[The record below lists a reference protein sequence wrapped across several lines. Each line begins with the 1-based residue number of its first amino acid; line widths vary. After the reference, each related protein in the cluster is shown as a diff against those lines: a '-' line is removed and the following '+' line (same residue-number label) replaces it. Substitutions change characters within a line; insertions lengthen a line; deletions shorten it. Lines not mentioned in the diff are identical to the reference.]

1 MCIKVVQ
8 LKRLRLRRFTLVVA
22 VCSAIIVILMIATAN
37 TGIRVRYAD
46 LNPSELTNAD
56 GRIVLHVSVPIKRVT
71 PEQVSLTPAVS
82 VSVTTSGNTIVI
94 TPNERLRYQTDY
106 HVRIHNV
113 ASQYGRQRSDI
124 EYHFS
129 TPAAKLYYL
138 HRQYSGGDESKAND
152 QIIAATM
159 QSEKTEVLFAAPRI
173 LEFVA
178 VRDELV
184 VNTYRDSVSQLQ
196 RVSLSNKRTQAMPVA
211 KPQLAAKLQS
221 LGDGR
226 RVGYITGEHS
236 DTKGG
241 QLQLLDVTNGSSR
254 VVKNVGAVTDWRA
267 SPDGRVIAVVTVK
280 GDLLLIDTAGKK
292 QPRPLGSASE
302 LGDFSSDGR
311 MLSFLGS
318 AGGFVTYDLERNER
332 RAIFSDSSQTNSY
345 VVRLKL
351 LGKSTRLMQS
361 MFIADRKPGSEVTY
375 NDGRSAARL
384 YRPDSAHDITG
395 LSASLNGQYIAV
407 ETAPQQNS
415 SFDNYPV
422 NGRNV
427 STRTVL
433 IDQNGTVMRTIDGC
447 DVVWK

>member
-1 MCIKVVQ
+1 MCIKVQ
-8 LKRLRLRRFTLVVA
+8 LKRLCLRRFTLVAA
-22 VCSAIIVILMIATAN
+22 VCSAIIVILTIATAN
-37 TGIRVRYAD
+37 AGVRVRYAD
-46 LNPSELTNAD
+46 LNPSELTNAN

-71 PEQVSLTPAVS
+71 PEQVSLAPAVS
-82 VSVTTSGNTIVI
+82 VLVTTSGNTIVI
-94 TPNERLRYQTDY
+94 TPNERLRYQTEY
-106 HVRIHNV
+106 HVRVRDI
-113 ASQYGRQRSDI
+113 AGQYGRHHSNI

-129 TPAAKLYYL
+129 TPPAKLYYL
-138 HRQYSGGDESKAND
+138 QRQYSGGESKAND
-152 QIIAATM
+152 QIIATTM
-159 QSEKTEVLFAAPRI
+159 QSNKTEVLFAAPRI

-184 VNTYRDSVSQLQ
+184 VNTYHDGVSQLQ
-196 RVSLSNKRTQAMPVA
+196 RVSLSNKRTQAVPIA

-241 QLQLLDVTNGSSR
+241 QLQLLDVANGSLR
-254 VVKNVGAVTDWRA
+254 VIEGVGAVTDWRA
-267 SPDGRVIAVVTVK
+267 SPDGRLAAVITAK
-280 GDLLLIDTAGKK
+280 SDLLLIDTVGKK

-318 AGGFVTYDLERNER
+318 AGGFVAYNLERNER
-332 RAIFSDSSQTNSY
+332 RAIFSDSTQANSY
-345 VVRLKL
+345 IVRLKL
-351 LGKSTRLMQS
+351 LGKNVRLMQS
-361 MFIADRKPGSEVTY
+361 MSIADRKLGSEVTY
-375 NDGRSAARL
+375 NDGRSITRL
-384 YRPDSAHDITG
+384 YRPDGAHDITG
-395 LSASLNGQYIAV
+395 LSASPNSQYTAV

-415 SFDNYPV
+415 SSDNYPV
-422 NGRNV
+422 NGRNM
-427 STRTVL
+427 STRTIL

>member
-1 MCIKVVQ
+1 MCIKVQ
-8 LKRLRLRRFTLVVA
+8 LNRLRLRRFTLVAA
-22 VCSAIIVILMIATAN
+22 VCSAIIVILTIATAN
-37 TGIRVRYAD
+37 TGVRVRYAD
-46 LNPSELTNAD
+46 LNPSELTNAN

-94 TPNERLRYQTDY
+94 TPNERLRYQTEY
-106 HVRIHNV
+106 YVRVRDI
-113 ASQYGRQRSDI
+113 AGQYGWQHSNI

-129 TPAAKLYYL
+129 TPPAKLYYL
-138 HRQYSGGDESKAND
+138 QRQYSGGDESKADD
-152 QIIAATM
+152 QIIATTM
-159 QSEKTEVLFAAPRI
+159 QSNKTEVLFAAPRI

-184 VNTYRDSVSQLQ
+184 INTYRDGVSQLQ
-196 RVSLSNKRTQAMPVA
+196 RVSLSNKRTQAVPVA

-254 VVKNVGAVTDWRA
+254 VIENVGAVTDWRA
-267 SPDGRVIAVVTVK
+267 SPDGRVIAAVTVK
-280 GDLLLIDTAGKK
+280 GVLLLIDTAGKK

-311 MLSFLGS
+311 KLSFLGS
-318 AGGFVTYDLERNER
+318 AGGFMIYDLEKNER
-332 RAIFSDSSQTNSY
+332 RAVFSDSVHANSY
-345 VVRLKL
+345 IVRLKL
-351 LGKSTRLMQS
+351 LGKNTRLMQS

-375 NDGRSAARL
+375 NDGRSVARL
-384 YRPDSAHDITG
+384 YRPDGAHDITG
-395 LSASLNGQYIAV
+395 LSASPNSQYTAV
-407 ETAPQQNS
+407 EIASQQNS
-415 SFDNYPV
+415 SFDSYPV
-422 NGRNV
+422 NGRNM
-427 STRTVL
+427 STRTAL
-433 IDQNGTVMRTIDGC
+433 IDQNGTIVRTIDGC
-447 DVVWK
+447 DIVWK

>member
-1 MCIKVVQ
+1 MCIKVQ
-8 LKRLRLRRFTLVVA
+8 LNRLCLRRFTLVAA
-22 VCSAIIVILMIATAN
+22 VCSAIIVILTIATAN
-37 TGIRVRYAD
+37 AGVRVRYAD

-56 GRIVLHVSVPIKRVT
+56 GQIVLHMSVPIKRVT

-94 TPNERLRYQTDY
+94 TPNERLRYQTEY
-106 HVRIHNV
+106 HVRVRDI
-113 ASQYGRQRSDI
+113 AGQYGRQSSNI

-129 TPAAKLYYL
+129 TPPAKLYYL
-138 HRQYSGGDESKAND
+138 QRQYSGGDESKADD
-152 QIIAATM
+152 QIIATTM
-159 QSEKTEVLFAAPRI
+159 QSNKTEVLFAAPRI

-184 VNTYRDSVSQLQ
+184 INTYRDGVSQLQ
-196 RVSLSNKRTQAMPVA
+196 RVSLSNKRTQAVPVA

-254 VVKNVGAVTDWRA
+254 VIESVGAVTDWRA
-267 SPDGRVIAVVTVK
+267 SPDGRLAVVITVK

-311 MLSFLGS
+311 ILSFLGS
-318 AGGFVTYDLERNER
+318 AGGFIAYDLERNER
-332 RAIFSDSSQTNSY
+332 RAIFSDSTQANSY
-345 VVRLKL
+345 IVRLKL
-351 LGKSTRLMQS
+351 LGKNARLMQS

-375 NDGRSAARL
+375 NDGRSVARL
-384 YRPDSAHDITG
+384 YRPDGAHDITG
-395 LSASLNGQYIAV
+395 LSASPNSQYTAV

-422 NGRNV
+422 NGRNM
-427 STRTVL
+427 STRTIL
-433 IDQNGTVMRTIDGC
+433 IDQSGIVMRTIDGC
-447 DVVWK
+447 NVVWK

>member
-1 MCIKVVQ
+1 MCIKVQ
-8 LKRLRLRRFTLVVA
+8 LKRLCLRRFTLVAA
-22 VCSAIIVILMIATAN
+22 VCSAIIIILTIATAN
-37 TGIRVRYAD
+37 GGVRVRYAD
-46 LNPSELTNAD
+46 LNPSELTNAN

-82 VSVTTSGNTIVI
+82 VSVTTSGNTIVV

-106 HVRIHNV
+106 RVRIHDV

-124 EYHFS
+124 EYRFS

-138 HRQYSGGDESKAND
+138 HRQYSGGDENKAND

-184 VNTYRDSVSQLQ
+184 VNTYRDGVSQLQ
-196 RVSLSNKRTQAMPVA
+196 RVSLSDKRTQAVPIA

-241 QLQLLDVTNGSSR
+241 QLRLLDVASGSSR
-254 VVKNVGAVTDWRA
+254 VIENVGAVTDWRA
-267 SPDGRVIAVVTVK
+267 SPDGRVIAAVTVK
-280 GDLLLIDTAGKK
+280 GVLLLIDAAGKK
-292 QPRPLGSASE
+292 QPRPLGGASE

-318 AGGFVTYDLERNER
+318 AGGFMIYDLEKNER
-332 RAIFSDSSQTNSY
+332 RAVFSDSTQANSY
-345 VVRLKL
+345 IVRLKL
-351 LGKSTRLMQS
+351 LGKSVRLMQS
-361 MFIADRKPGSEVTY
+361 MSIAGRKPGSEVTY
-375 NDGRSAARL
+375 NDGHSVTKL
-384 YRPDSAHDITG
+384 YRTDGAHDITG

-415 SFDNYPV
+415 SFDSYPV
-422 NGRNV
+422 NGRNM
-427 STRTVL
+427 STRTAL
-433 IDQNGTVMRTIDGC
+433 IGQNGTIVRTIDGC
-447 DVVWK
+447 GVVWK

>member
-1 MCIKVVQ
+1 MCIKVQ
-8 LKRLRLRRFTLVVA
+8 LKRLRLRRFTLVAA
-22 VCSAIIVILMIATAN
+22 VCSAIIIILTIATAN
-37 TGIRVRYAD
+37 AGVRVRYAD
-46 LNPSELTNAD
+46 LNPSELTNAN

-94 TPNERLRYQTDY
+94 TPNERLRYQTEY
-106 HVRIHNV
+106 RVRVRDI
-113 ASQYGRQRSDI
+113 AGQYGRHHSNI

-129 TPAAKLYYL
+129 TPPAKLYYL
-138 HRQYSGGDESKAND
+138 QRQYSGGESKAND
-152 QIIAATM
+152 QIIATTM
-159 QSEKTEVLFAAPRI
+159 QSNKTEVLFAAPRI

-184 VNTYRDSVSQLQ
+184 INTYRDGVSQLQ
-196 RVSLSNKRTQAMPVA
+196 RVSLSDKRTQAVPIA

-267 SPDGRVIAVVTVK
+267 SPDGRLAAVITAK
-280 GDLLLIDTAGKK
+280 SDLLLIDTAGKK

-318 AGGFVTYDLERNER
+318 AGGFVAYNLERNER
-332 RAIFSDSSQTNSY
+332 RAIFSDSTQANSY
-345 VVRLKL
+345 IVRLKL
-351 LGKSTRLMQS
+351 LGKNARLMQS

-375 NDGRSAARL
+375 NDGRSVARL
-384 YRPDSAHDITG
+384 YRPDGAHDITG
-395 LSASLNGQYIAV
+395 LSASPNGQYIAV
-407 ETAPQQNS
+407 ETASQQNS

-422 NGRNV
+422 NGRNM

-433 IDQNGTVMRTIDGC
+433 IDQSGTVMRTIDGC
-447 DVVWK
+447 NVVWK

>member
-1 MCIKVVQ
+1 MCIKVQ
-8 LKRLRLRRFTLVVA
+8 LNRLCLRRFTLVAA
-22 VCSAIIVILMIATAN
+22 VCSAIIVILTIATAN
-37 TGIRVRYAD
+37 AGVRVRYAD

-56 GRIVLHVSVPIKRVT
+56 GQIVLHMSVPIKRVT

-94 TPNERLRYQTDY
+94 TPNERLRYQTEY
-106 HVRIHNV
+106 YVRVRDI
-113 ASQYGRQRSDI
+113 AGQYGRQHSNI

-129 TPAAKLYYL
+129 TPPAKLYYL
-138 HRQYSGGDESKAND
+138 QRQYSGGESKAND
-152 QIIAATM
+152 QIIATTM
-159 QSEKTEVLFAAPRI
+159 QSNNTEVIFAAPRI

-184 VNTYRDSVSQLQ
+184 VNTYRDGVSQLQ
-196 RVSLSNKRTQAMPVA
+196 RVSLSNKRTQAVPVA

-254 VVKNVGAVTDWRA
+254 VIESVGAVTDWRA
-267 SPDGRVIAVVTVK
+267 SPDGRLAVVITVK

-311 MLSFLGS
+311 ILSFLGS
-318 AGGFVTYDLERNER
+318 AGGFIAYDLERNER
-332 RAIFSDSSQTNSY
+332 RAIFSDSTQANSY
-345 VVRLKL
+345 IVRLKL
-351 LGKSTRLMQS
+351 LGKNARLMQS

-375 NDGRSAARL
+375 NDGRSVARL
-384 YRPDSAHDITG
+384 YRPDGAHDITG
-395 LSASLNGQYIAV
+395 LSASPNSQYTAV

-422 NGRNV
+422 NGRNM
-427 STRTVL
+427 STRTIL
-433 IDQNGTVMRTIDGC
+433 IDQSGIVMRTIDGC
-447 DVVWK
+447 NVVWK

>member
-1 MCIKVVQ
+1 MCIKVQ
-8 LKRLRLRRFTLVVA
+8 LKRLCLRRFTLVAA
-22 VCSAIIVILMIATAN
+22 VCSAIIVILTIATAN
-37 TGIRVRYAD
+37 AGVRVRYAD
-46 LNPSELTNAD
+46 LNPSELTNAN

-71 PEQVSLTPAVS
+71 PEQVSLAPAVS
-82 VSVTTSGNTIVI
+82 VLVTTSGNTIVI
-94 TPNERLRYQTDY
+94 TPNERLRYQTEY
-106 HVRIHNV
+106 HVRVRDI
-113 ASQYGRQRSDI
+113 AGQYGRHHSNI

-129 TPAAKLYYL
+129 TPPAKLYYL
-138 HRQYSGGDESKAND
+138 QRQYSGGESKAND
-152 QIIAATM
+152 QIIATTM
-159 QSEKTEVLFAAPRI
+159 QSNKTEVLFAAPRI

-184 VNTYRDSVSQLQ
+184 VNTYHDGVSQLQ
-196 RVSLSNKRTQAMPVA
+196 RVSLSNKRTQAVPIA

-241 QLQLLDVTNGSSR
+241 QLQLLDVANGSLR
-254 VVKNVGAVTDWRA
+254 VIEGVGAVTDWRA
-267 SPDGRVIAVVTVK
+267 SPDGRLAAVITAK
-280 GDLLLIDTAGKK
+280 SDLLLIDTVGKK

-318 AGGFVTYDLERNER
+318 AGGFVAYNLERNER
-332 RAIFSDSSQTNSY
+332 RAIFSDSTQANSY
-345 VVRLKL
+345 IVRLKL
-351 LGKSTRLMQS
+351 LGKNVRLMRS
-361 MFIADRKPGSEVTY
+361 MSIADRKLGSEVTY
-375 NDGRSAARL
+375 NDGRSITRL
-384 YRPDSAHDITG
+384 YRPDGAHDITG
-395 LSASLNGQYIAV
+395 LSASPNSQYTAV

-422 NGRNV
+422 NGRNM
-427 STRTVL
+427 STRTIL

>member
-318 AGGFVTYDLERNER
+318 AGGFMIYDLEKNER
-332 RAIFSDSSQTNSY
+332 RAVFSDSVHANSY
-345 VVRLKL
+345 IVRLKL
-351 LGKSTRLMQS
+351 LGKNTRLMQS

-375 NDGRSAARL
+375 NDGRSVARL
-384 YRPDSAHDITG
+384 YRPDGAHDITG
-395 LSASLNGQYIAV
+395 LSASPNSQYTAV
-407 ETAPQQNS
+407 EIASQQNS
-415 SFDNYPV
+415 SFDSYPV
-422 NGRNV
+422 NGRNM
-427 STRTVL
+427 STRTAL
-433 IDQNGTVMRTIDGC
+433 IDQNGTIVRTIDGC
-447 DVVWK
+447 DIVWK

>member
-1 MCIKVVQ
+1 MCIKVQ
-8 LKRLRLRRFTLVVA
+8 LNRLCLRRFTLVAA
-22 VCSAIIVILMIATAN
+22 VCSAIIVILTIATAN
-37 TGIRVRYAD
+37 AGVRVRYAD

-56 GRIVLHVSVPIKRVT
+56 GQIVLHMSVPIKRVT

-94 TPNERLRYQTDY
+94 TPNERLRYQTEY
-106 HVRIHNV
+106 HVRVRDI
-113 ASQYGRQRSDI
+113 AGQYGRRHHSNI

-129 TPAAKLYYL
+129 TPPAKLYYL
-138 HRQYSGGDESKAND
+138 QRQYSGGESKAND
-152 QIIAATM
+152 QIIATTM
-159 QSEKTEVLFAAPRI
+159 QSNNTEVIFAAPRI

-184 VNTYRDSVSQLQ
+184 VNTYRDGVSQLQ
-196 RVSLSNKRTQAMPVA
+196 RVSLSNKRTQAVPVA

-254 VVKNVGAVTDWRA
+254 VIESVGAVTDWRA
-267 SPDGRVIAVVTVK
+267 SPDGRLAVVITVK

-311 MLSFLGS
+311 ILSFLGS
-318 AGGFVTYDLERNER
+318 AGGFIAYDLERNER
-332 RAIFSDSSQTNSY
+332 RAIFSDSTQANSY
-345 VVRLKL
+345 IVRLKL
-351 LGKSTRLMQS
+351 LGKNARLMQS

-375 NDGRSAARL
+375 NDGRSVARL
-384 YRPDSAHDITG
+384 YRPDGAHDITG
-395 LSASLNGQYIAV
+395 LSASPNSQYTAV

-422 NGRNV
+422 NGRNM
-427 STRTVL
+427 STRTIL
-433 IDQNGTVMRTIDGC
+433 IDQSGIVMRTIDGC
-447 DVVWK
+447 NVVWK

>member
-1 MCIKVVQ
+1 MCIKVQ
-8 LKRLRLRRFTLVVA
+8 LNRLCLRRFTLVAA
-22 VCSAIIVILMIATAN
+22 VCSAIIVILTIATAN
-37 TGIRVRYAD
+37 AGVRVRYAD

-56 GRIVLHVSVPIKRVT
+56 GQIVLHMSVLIKRVT

-94 TPNERLRYQTDY
+94 TPNERLRYQTEY
-106 HVRIHNV
+106 HVRVRDI
-113 ASQYGRQRSDI
+113 AGQYGRHHSNI

-129 TPAAKLYYL
+129 TPPAKLYYL
-138 HRQYSGGDESKAND
+138 QRQYSGGESKAND
-152 QIIAATM
+152 QIIATTM
-159 QSEKTEVLFAAPRI
+159 QSNNTEVIFAAPRI

-184 VNTYRDSVSQLQ
+184 VNTYRDGVSQLQ
-196 RVSLSNKRTQAMPVA
+196 RVSLSNKRTQAVPVA

-254 VVKNVGAVTDWRA
+254 VIESVGAVTDWRA
-267 SPDGRVIAVVTVK
+267 SPDGRLAVVITVK

-311 MLSFLGS
+311 ILSFLGS
-318 AGGFVTYDLERNER
+318 AGGFIAYDLERNER
-332 RAIFSDSSQTNSY
+332 RAIFSDSTQANSY
-345 VVRLKL
+345 IVRLKL
-351 LGKSTRLMQS
+351 LGKNARLMQS

-375 NDGRSAARL
+375 NDGRSVARL
-384 YRPDSAHDITG
+384 YRPDGAHDITG
-395 LSASLNGQYIAV
+395 LSASPNSQYTAV

-422 NGRNV
+422 NGRNM
-427 STRTVL
+427 STRTIL
-433 IDQNGTVMRTIDGC
+433 IDQSGIVMRTIDGC
-447 DVVWK
+447 NVVWK

>member
-1 MCIKVVQ
+1 MCIKVQ
-8 LKRLRLRRFTLVVA
+8 LHQLCLHRFTLVAA
-22 VCSAIIVILMIATAN
+22 VCSVIIVILTIATAD
-37 TGIRVRYAD
+37 TSVRVRYAD
-46 LNPSELTNAD
+46 LNPAELTNAN
-56 GRIVLHVSVPIKRVT
+56 GRIVLHTSAPIKRVT
-71 PEQVSLTPAVS
+71 PEQVSLAPAAS

-94 TPNERLRYQTDY
+94 TPNERLRYQTEY
-106 HVRIHNV
+106 HVRVRDI
-113 ASQYGRQRSDI
+113 AGQYGRQSSNI

-129 TPAAKLYYL
+129 TPPAKLYYL
-138 HRQYSGGDESKAND
+138 QRQYSGGDESKAND
-152 QIIAATM
+152 QIIATTM
-159 QSEKTEVLFAAPRI
+159 QSNNTEVIFAAPRI

-196 RVSLSNKRTQAMPVA
+196 RVSLSNKRTQAVPVA
-211 KPQLAAKLQS
+211 EPQLAAKLQS

-254 VVKNVGAVTDWRA
+254 VVKNVGAVTDWST
-267 SPDGRVIAVVTVK
+267 SPDGSLIAVVTVK

-292 QPRPLGSASE
+292 QPRPLGNASE

-318 AGGFVTYDLERNER
+318 AGGFVAYDLERNER
-332 RAIFSDSSQTNSY
+332 RAIFSDSTQANSY
-345 VVRLKL
+345 IVRLKL
-351 LGKSTRLMQS
+351 LGKNARLMQS

-375 NDGRSAARL
+375 NDGRSVARL
-384 YRPDSAHDITG
+384 YRPDGAHDITG
-395 LSASLNGQYIAV
+395 LSASPNGQYIAV
-407 ETAPQQNS
+407 ETASQQNS

-422 NGRNV
+422 NGRNM

-433 IDQNGTVMRTIDGC
+433 IDQSGTVMRTIDGC
-447 DVVWK
+447 NVVWK

>member
-1 MCIKVVQ
+1 MCIKVQ
-8 LKRLRLRRFTLVVA
+8 LNRLCLRRFTLVAA
-22 VCSAIIVILMIATAN
+22 VCSAIIVILTIATAN
-37 TGIRVRYAD
+37 AGVRVRYAD

-56 GRIVLHVSVPIKRVT
+56 GQIVLHMSVPIKRVT

-94 TPNERLRYQTDY
+94 TPNERLRYQTEY
-106 HVRIHNV
+106 HVRVRDI
-113 ASQYGRQRSDI
+113 AGQYGRHHSNI

-129 TPAAKLYYL
+129 TPPAKLYYL
-138 HRQYSGGDESKAND
+138 QRQYSGGESKAND
-152 QIIAATM
+152 QIIATTM
-159 QSEKTEVLFAAPRI
+159 QSNNTEVIFAAPRI

-184 VNTYRDSVSQLQ
+184 VNTYRDGVSQLQ
-196 RVSLSNKRTQAMPVA
+196 RVSLSNKRTQAVPVA

-254 VVKNVGAVTDWRA
+254 VIESVGAVTDWRA
-267 SPDGRVIAVVTVK
+267 SPDGRLAVVITVK

-311 MLSFLGS
+311 ILSFLGS
-318 AGGFVTYDLERNER
+318 AGGFIAYDLERNER
-332 RAIFSDSSQTNSY
+332 RAIFSDSTQANSY
-345 VVRLKL
+345 IVRLKL
-351 LGKSTRLMQS
+351 LGKNARLMQS

-375 NDGRSAARL
+375 NDGRSVARL
-384 YRPDSAHDITG
+384 YRPDGAHDIMG
-395 LSASLNGQYIAV
+395 LSASPNSQYTAV

-422 NGRNV
+422 NGRNM
-427 STRTVL
+427 STRTIL
-433 IDQNGTVMRTIDGC
+433 IDQSGIVMRTIDGC
-447 DVVWK
+447 NVVWK

>member
-1 MCIKVVQ
+1 MCIKVQ
-8 LKRLRLRRFTLVVA
+8 LNRLRLRRFTLVAA
-22 VCSAIIVILMIATAN
+22 VCSAIIVILTIATAN
-37 TGIRVRYAD
+37 TGVRVRYAD
-46 LNPSELTNAD
+46 LNPSELTNAN

-94 TPNERLRYQTDY
+94 TPNERLRYQTEY
-106 HVRIHNV
+106 HVRVRDI
-113 ASQYGRQRSDI
+113 AGQYGWQHSNI

-129 TPAAKLYYL
+129 TPPAKLYYL
-138 HRQYSGGDESKAND
+138 QRQYSGGDESKADD
-152 QIIAATM
+152 QIIATTM
-159 QSEKTEVLFAAPRI
+159 QSNKTEVLFAAPRI

-184 VNTYRDSVSQLQ
+184 INTYRDGVSQLQ
-196 RVSLSNKRTQAMPVA
+196 RVSLSNKRTQAVPVA

-254 VVKNVGAVTDWRA
+254 VIENVGAVTDWRA
-267 SPDGRVIAVVTVK
+267 SPDSRVIAAVTVK
-280 GDLLLIDTAGKK
+280 GVLLLIDTAGKK

-311 MLSFLGS
+311 KLSFLGS
-318 AGGFVTYDLERNER
+318 AGGFMIYDLEKNER
-332 RAIFSDSSQTNSY
+332 RAVFSDSVHANSY
-345 VVRLKL
+345 IVRLKL
-351 LGKSTRLMQS
+351 LGKNTRLMQS

-375 NDGRSAARL
+375 NDGRSVARL
-384 YRPDSAHDITG
+384 YRPDGAHDITG
-395 LSASLNGQYIAV
+395 LSASPNSQYTAV
-407 ETAPQQNS
+407 EIASQQNS
-415 SFDNYPV
+415 SFDSYPV
-422 NGRNV
+422 NGRNM
-427 STRTVL
+427 STRTAL
-433 IDQNGTVMRTIDGC
+433 IDQNGTIVRTIDGC
-447 DVVWK
+447 DIVWK

>member
-37 TGIRVRYAD
+37 AGIRVRYAD

-113 ASQYGRQRSDI
+113 ESQYGRQRSNI

-129 TPAAKLYYL
+129 TPPAKLYYL
-138 HRQYSGGDESKAND
+138 QRQYSGGDESKAND
-152 QIIAATM
+152 QIIATTM
-159 QSEKTEVLFAAPRI
+159 QSNNTEVIFAAPRI

-196 RVSLSNKRTQAMPVA
+196 RVSLSNKRTQAVPIA
-211 KPQLAAKLQS
+211 KPQLAEKLQS

-241 QLQLLDVTNGSSR
+241 QLRLLDVASGSSR
-254 VVKNVGAVTDWRA
+254 VIENVGAVTDWRA
-267 SPDGRVIAVVTVK
+267 SPDGRVIAAVTVK

-318 AGGFVTYDLERNER
+318 AGGFVAYNLERNER
-332 RAIFSDSSQTNSY
+332 RAIFSDSTQANSY
-345 VVRLKL
+345 IVRLKL
-351 LGKSTRLMQS
+351 LGKNVRLMQS
-361 MFIADRKPGSEVTY
+361 MSIADRKLGSEVTY
-375 NDGRSAARL
+375 NDGRSITRL
-384 YRPDSAHDITG
+384 YRPDGAHDITG
-395 LSASLNGQYIAV
+395 LSASPNSQYTAV
-407 ETAPQQNS
+407 EIASQQNS
-415 SFDNYPV
+415 SFDSYPV
-422 NGRNV
+422 NGRNM
-427 STRTVL
+427 STRTAL
-433 IDQNGTVMRTIDGC
+433 IDQNGTIVRTIDGC
-447 DVVWK
+447 DIVWK

>member
-1 MCIKVVQ
+1 MCIKVQ
-8 LKRLRLRRFTLVVA
+8 LNRLCLRRFTLVAA
-22 VCSAIIVILMIATAN
+22 VCSAIIVILTIATAN
-37 TGIRVRYAD
+37 AGVRVRYAD

-56 GRIVLHVSVPIKRVT
+56 GQIVLHMSVPIKRVT

-94 TPNERLRYQTDY
+94 TPNERLRYQTEY
-106 HVRIHNV
+106 HVRVRDI
-113 ASQYGRQRSDI
+113 AGQYGRHHSNI

-129 TPAAKLYYL
+129 TPPAKLYYL
-138 HRQYSGGDESKAND
+138 QRQYSGGESKAND
-152 QIIAATM
+152 QIIATTM
-159 QSEKTEVLFAAPRI
+159 QSNNTEVIFAAPRI

-184 VNTYRDSVSQLQ
+184 VNTYRDGVSQLQ
-196 RVSLSNKRTQAMPVA
+196 RVSLSNKRTQAVPVA

-267 SPDGRVIAVVTVK
+267 SPDGRLAAVITAK
-280 GDLLLIDTAGKK
+280 SDLLLIDTAGKK

-318 AGGFVTYDLERNER
+318 AGGFVAYNLERNER
-332 RAIFSDSSQTNSY
+332 RAIFSDSTQANSY
-345 VVRLKL
+345 IVRLKL
-351 LGKSTRLMQS
+351 LGKNVRLMQS
-361 MFIADRKPGSEVTY
+361 MSIADRKLGSEVTY
-375 NDGRSAARL
+375 NDGRSITRL
-384 YRPDSAHDITG
+384 YRPDGAHDITG
-395 LSASLNGQYIAV
+395 LSASPNSQYTAV
-407 ETAPQQNS
+407 EIASQQNS
-415 SFDNYPV
+415 SFDSYPV
-422 NGRNV
+422 NGRNM

>member
-1 MCIKVVQ
+1 MCIKVQ
-8 LKRLRLRRFTLVVA
+8 LNRLRLRRFTLVAA
-22 VCSAIIVILMIATAN
+22 VCSAIIVILTIATAN
-37 TGIRVRYAD
+37 TGVRVRYAD
-46 LNPSELTNAD
+46 LNPSELTNAN

-82 VSVTTSGNTIVI
+82 VSVTTSGNTIVV
-94 TPNERLRYQTDY
+94 TPNERLRYQTEY
-106 HVRIHNV
+106 RVRVRDI
-113 ASQYGRQRSDI
+113 AGQYGRQRSNI

-138 HRQYSGGDESKAND
+138 HRQYSGGDENKAND
-152 QIIAATM
+152 QIIATTM
-159 QSEKTEVLFAAPRI
+159 QSNNTEVIFAAPRI

-184 VNTYRDSVSQLQ
+184 VNTYRDGVSQLQ
-196 RVSLSNKRTQAMPVA
+196 RVSLSNKRTQAVPVA

-254 VVKNVGAVTDWRA
+254 VIESVGAVTDWRA
-267 SPDGRVIAVVTVK
+267 SPDGRLAVVITVK

-311 MLSFLGS
+311 ILSFLGS
-318 AGGFVTYDLERNER
+318 AGGFIAYDLERNER
-332 RAIFSDSSQTNSY
+332 RAIFSDSTQANSY
-345 VVRLKL
+345 IVRLKL
-351 LGKSTRLMQS
+351 LGKNARLMQS

-375 NDGRSAARL
+375 NDGRSVARL
-384 YRPDSAHDITG
+384 YRPDGAHDITG
-395 LSASLNGQYIAV
+395 LSASPNSQYTAV

-422 NGRNV
+422 NGRNM
-427 STRTVL
+427 STRTIL
-433 IDQNGTVMRTIDGC
+433 IDQSGIVMRTIDGC
-447 DVVWK
+447 NVVWK

>member
-8 LKRLRLRRFTLVVA
+8 LKRLRLRRFTLVAA

-37 TGIRVRYAD
+37 AGIRVRYAD

-138 HRQYSGGDESKAND
+138 HRQYSGGDENKAND

-196 RVSLSNKRTQAMPVA
+196 RVSLSDKRTQAVPVA

-267 SPDGRVIAVVTVK
+267 SPDGRLAAVITAK
-280 GDLLLIDTAGKK
+280 SDLLLIDTVGKK

-318 AGGFVTYDLERNER
+318 AGGFVAYNLERNER
-332 RAIFSDSSQTNSY
+332 RAIFSDSTQANSY
-345 VVRLKL
+345 IVRLKL
-351 LGKSTRLMQS
+351 LGKNVRLMQS
-361 MFIADRKPGSEVTY
+361 MSIADRKLGSEVTY
-375 NDGRSAARL
+375 NDGRSITRL
-384 YRPDSAHDITG
+384 YRPDGAHDITG
-395 LSASLNGQYIAV
+395 LSASPNSQYTAV
-407 ETAPQQNS
+407 EIASQQNS
-415 SFDNYPV
+415 SFDSYPV
-422 NGRNV
+422 NGRNM
-427 STRTVL
+427 STRTAL
-433 IDQNGTVMRTIDGC
+433 IDQNGTIVRTIDGC
-447 DVVWK
+447 DIVWK

>member
-1 MCIKVVQ
+1 MCIKVQ
-8 LKRLRLRRFTLVVA
+8 LNRLRLRRFTLVAA
-22 VCSAIIVILMIATAN
+22 VCSAIIVILTIATAN
-37 TGIRVRYAD
+37 TGVRVRYAD
-46 LNPSELTNAD
+46 LNPSELTNAN

-113 ASQYGRQRSDI
+113 ESQYGRQRSNI

-129 TPAAKLYYL
+129 TPPAKLYYL
-138 HRQYSGGDESKAND
+138 QRQYSGGDESKAND
-152 QIIAATM
+152 QIIATTM
-159 QSEKTEVLFAAPRI
+159 QSNNTEVIFAAPRI

-184 VNTYRDSVSQLQ
+184 VNTYHDGVSQLQ
-196 RVSLSNKRTQAMPVA
+196 RVSLSNKRTQAVPVA

-241 QLQLLDVTNGSSR
+241 QLQLLDVANGSLR
-254 VVKNVGAVTDWRA
+254 VIEGVGAVTDWRA
-267 SPDGRVIAVVTVK
+267 SPDGRVIAAVTVK

-332 RAIFSDSSQTNSY
+332 RAVFSDSTQANSY
-345 VVRLKL
+345 IVRLKL
-351 LGKSTRLMQS
+351 LGKNVRLMQS

-375 NDGRSAARL
+375 NDGRSVARL
-384 YRPDSAHDITG
+384 YRPDGAHDITG
-395 LSASLNGQYIAV
+395 LFASLNGQYIAV
-407 ETAPQQNS
+407 EAAPQQNS

-422 NGRNV
+422 NGRNM

-433 IDQNGTVMRTIDGC
+433 IDQSGIVMRTIDGC
-447 DVVWK
+447 NVVWK

>member
-1 MCIKVVQ
+1 MCIKVQ
-8 LKRLRLRRFTLVVA
+8 LKRLCLRRFTLVAA
-22 VCSAIIVILMIATAN
+22 VCSAIIVILTIATAN
-37 TGIRVRYAD
+37 AGVRVRYAD
-46 LNPSELTNAD
+46 LNPSELTNAN

-71 PEQVSLTPAVS
+71 PEQVSLAPAVS
-82 VSVTTSGNTIVI
+82 VLVTTSGNTIVI
-94 TPNERLRYQTDY
+94 TPNERLRYQTEY
-106 HVRIHNV
+106 HVRVRDI
-113 ASQYGRQRSDI
+113 AGQYGRHHSNI

-129 TPAAKLYYL
+129 TPPAKLYYL
-138 HRQYSGGDESKAND
+138 QRQYSGGESKAND
-152 QIIAATM
+152 QIIATTM
-159 QSEKTEVLFAAPRI
+159 QSNNTEVIFAAPRI

-184 VNTYRDSVSQLQ
+184 VNTYHDGVSQLQ
-196 RVSLSNKRTQAMPVA
+196 RVSLSNKRTQAVPIA

-241 QLQLLDVTNGSSR
+241 QLQLLDVANGSLR
-254 VVKNVGAVTDWRA
+254 VIEGVGAVTDWRA
-267 SPDGRVIAVVTVK
+267 SPDGRLAAVITAK
-280 GDLLLIDTAGKK
+280 SDLLLIDTVGKK

-318 AGGFVTYDLERNER
+318 AGGFVAYNLERNER
-332 RAIFSDSSQTNSY
+332 RAIFSDSTQANSY
-345 VVRLKL
+345 IVRLKL
-351 LGKSTRLMQS
+351 LGKNVRLMQS
-361 MFIADRKPGSEVTY
+361 MSIADRKLGSEVTY
-375 NDGRSAARL
+375 NDGRSITRL
-384 YRPDSAHDITG
+384 YRPDGAHDITG
-395 LSASLNGQYIAV
+395 LSASPNSQYTAV

-422 NGRNV
+422 NGRNM
-427 STRTVL
+427 STRTIL

>member
-37 TGIRVRYAD
+37 AGIRVRYAD

-94 TPNERLRYQTDY
+94 TPNERLRYQTEY
-106 HVRIHNV
+106 HVRVRDI
-113 ASQYGRQRSDI
+113 AGQYGRHHSNI

-129 TPAAKLYYL
+129 TPPAKLYYL
-138 HRQYSGGDESKAND
+138 QRQYSGGESKAND
-152 QIIAATM
+152 QIIATTM
-159 QSEKTEVLFAAPRI
+159 QSNNTEVIFAAPRI

-184 VNTYRDSVSQLQ
+184 VNTYRDGVSQLQ
-196 RVSLSNKRTQAMPVA
+196 RVSLSNKRTQAVPVA

-254 VVKNVGAVTDWRA
+254 VIESVGAVTDWRA
-267 SPDGRVIAVVTVK
+267 SPDGRLAVVITVK

-311 MLSFLGS
+311 ILSFLGS
-318 AGGFVTYDLERNER
+318 AGGFIAYDLERNER
-332 RAIFSDSSQTNSY
+332 RAIFSDSTQANSY
-345 VVRLKL
+345 IVRLKL
-351 LGKSTRLMQS
+351 LGKNARLMQS

-375 NDGRSAARL
+375 NDGRSVARL
-384 YRPDSAHDITG
+384 YRPDGAHDITG
-395 LSASLNGQYIAV
+395 LSASPNSQYTAV

-422 NGRNV
+422 NGRNM
-427 STRTVL
+427 STRTIL
-433 IDQNGTVMRTIDGC
+433 IDQSGIVMRTIDGC
-447 DVVWK
+447 NVVWK

>member
-1 MCIKVVQ
+1 MCIKVQ
-8 LKRLRLRRFTLVVA
+8 LNRLCLRRFTLVAA
-22 VCSAIIVILMIATAN
+22 VCSAIIVILTIATAN
-37 TGIRVRYAD
+37 AGVRVRYAD

-56 GRIVLHVSVPIKRVT
+56 GQIVLHMSVPIKRVT

-94 TPNERLRYQTDY
+94 TPNERLRYQTEY
-106 HVRIHNV
+106 HVRVRDI
-113 ASQYGRQRSDI
+113 AGQYGRHHSNI

-129 TPAAKLYYL
+129 TPPAKLYYL
-138 HRQYSGGDESKAND
+138 QRQYSGGESKAND
-152 QIIAATM
+152 QIIATTM
-159 QSEKTEVLFAAPRI
+159 QSNNTEVIFAAPRI

-184 VNTYRDSVSQLQ
+184 VNTYRDGVSQLQ
-196 RVSLSNKRTQAMPVA
+196 RVSLSNKRTQAVPVA

-254 VVKNVGAVTDWRA
+254 VIESVGAVTDWRA
-267 SPDGRVIAVVTVK
+267 SPDGRLAVVITVK

-311 MLSFLGS
+311 ILSFLGS
-318 AGGFVTYDLERNER
+318 AGGFIAYDLERNER
-332 RAIFSDSSQTNSY
+332 RAIFSDSTQANSY
-345 VVRLKL
+345 IVRLKL
-351 LGKSTRLMQS
+351 LGKNARLMQS

-375 NDGRSAARL
+375 NDGRSVARL
-384 YRPDSAHDITG
+384 YRPDGAHDITG
-395 LSASLNGQYIAV
+395 LSAS
-407 ETAPQQNS
+407 PNS
-415 SFDNYPV
+415 
-422 NGRNV
+422 
-427 STRTVL
+427 
-433 IDQNGTVMRTIDGC
+433 
-447 DVVWK
+447 

>member
-1 MCIKVVQ
+1 MCIKVQ
-8 LKRLRLRRFTLVVA
+8 LNRLRLRRFTLVAA
-22 VCSAIIVILMIATAN
+22 VCSAIIVILTIATAN
-37 TGIRVRYAD
+37 TGVRVRYAD
-46 LNPSELTNAD
+46 LNPSELTNAN

-82 VSVTTSGNTIVI
+82 VSVTTSGNTIVV
-94 TPNERLRYQTDY
+94 TPNERLRYQTEY
-106 HVRIHNV
+106 RVRVRDI
-113 ASQYGRQRSDI
+113 AGQYGRQRSNI

-138 HRQYSGGDESKAND
+138 HRQYSGGDENKAND
-152 QIIAATM
+152 QIIATTM
-159 QSEKTEVLFAAPRI
+159 QSNKTEVLFAAPRI

-184 VNTYRDSVSQLQ
+184 VNTYHDGVSQLQ
-196 RVSLSNKRTQAMPVA
+196 RVSLSNKRTQAVPIA

-241 QLQLLDVTNGSSR
+241 QLQLLDVANGSLR
-254 VVKNVGAVTDWRA
+254 VIEGVGAVTDWRA
-267 SPDGRVIAVVTVK
+267 SPDGRLAAVITVK

-318 AGGFVTYDLERNER
+318 AGGFVAYDLERNER
-332 RAIFSDSSQTNSY
+332 RAIFSDSTQANSY
-345 VVRLKL
+345 IVRLKL
-351 LGKSTRLMQS
+351 LGKNTRLMQS

-375 NDGRSAARL
+375 NDGRSVARL
-384 YRPDSAHDITG
+384 YRPDGAHDITG

-407 ETAPQQNS
+407 EAAPQQNS

-422 NGRNV
+422 DGRNM

>member
-1 MCIKVVQ
+1 MCIKVQ
-8 LKRLRLRRFTLVVA
+8 LNRLRLRRFTLVAA
-22 VCSAIIVILMIATAN
+22 VCSAIIVILTIATAN
-37 TGIRVRYAD
+37 TGVRVRYAD
-46 LNPSELTNAD
+46 LNPSELTNAN

-82 VSVTTSGNTIVI
+82 VSVTTSGNTIVV
-94 TPNERLRYQTDY
+94 TPNERLRYQTEY
-106 HVRIHNV
+106 RVRVRDI
-113 ASQYGRQRSDI
+113 AGQYGRQRSNI

-138 HRQYSGGDESKAND
+138 HRQYSGGDENKAND
-152 QIIAATM
+152 QIIATTM
-159 QSEKTEVLFAAPRI
+159 QSNKTEVLFAAPRI

-184 VNTYRDSVSQLQ
+184 VNTYHDGVSQLQ
-196 RVSLSNKRTQAMPVA
+196 RVSLSNKRTQAVPVA

-241 QLQLLDVTNGSSR
+241 QLQLLDVANGSLR
-254 VVKNVGAVTDWRA
+254 VIESVGAVTDWRA
-267 SPDGRVIAVVTVK
+267 SPDGRLAVVITVK

-311 MLSFLGS
+311 ILSFLGS
-318 AGGFVTYDLERNER
+318 AGGFIAYDLERNER
-332 RAIFSDSSQTNSY
+332 RAIFSDSTQANSY
-345 VVRLKL
+345 IVRLKL
-351 LGKSTRLMQS
+351 LGKNARLMQS

-375 NDGRSAARL
+375 NDGRSVARL
-384 YRPDSAHDITG
+384 YRPDGAHDITG
-395 LSASLNGQYIAV
+395 LSASPNSQYTAV

-422 NGRNV
+422 NGRNM
-427 STRTVL
+427 STRTIL
-433 IDQNGTVMRTIDGC
+433 IDQSGIVMRTIDGC
-447 DVVWK
+447 NVVWK

>member
-1 MCIKVVQ
+1 MCIKVQ
-8 LKRLRLRRFTLVVA
+8 LKRLCLRRFTLVAA
-22 VCSAIIVILMIATAN
+22 VCSAIIIILTIATAN
-37 TGIRVRYAD
+37 GGVRVRYAD
-46 LNPSELTNAD
+46 LNPSELTNAN

-82 VSVTTSGNTIVI
+82 VSVTTSGNTIVV
-94 TPNERLRYQTDY
+94 TPNERLRYQTEY
-106 HVRIHNV
+106 RVRVRDI
-113 ASQYGRQRSDI
+113 AGQYGRQRSNI

-138 HRQYSGGDESKAND
+138 HRQYSGGDENKAND

-196 RVSLSNKRTQAMPVA
+196 RVSLSNKRTQAVPVA

-267 SPDGRVIAVVTVK
+267 SPDGRLAAVVTVK

-351 LGKSTRLMQS
+351 LGKNTRLMQS

-422 NGRNV
+422 NGHNV

>member
-1 MCIKVVQ
+1 MCIKAQ
-8 LKRLRLRRFTLVVA
+8 LQQLRLHRFTLVAA
-22 VCSAIIVILMIATAN
+22 VCSAIIVIFTIATAS
-37 TGIRVRYAD
+37 TGVRVRYAD
-46 LNPSELTNAD
+46 LNPAELTNAN
-56 GRIVLHVSVPIKRVT
+56 GRIVLYMSVPIKRVA
-71 PEQVSLTPAVS
+71 PEQVSLVPAVS
-82 VSVTTSGNTIVI
+82 VSVATNGNTIII

-106 HVRIHNV
+106 RVRIHDTV
-113 ASQYGRQRSDI
+113 SQYGRQRSDI
-124 EYHFS
+124 EYRFS

-138 HRQYSGGDESKAND
+138 HRQYSGGDENKAND

-173 LEFVA
+173 LEFV
-178 VRDELV
+178 VMRDELV
-184 VNTYRDSVSQLQ
+184 VNTYRDGVSQLQ
-196 RVSLSNKRTQAMPVA
+196 RVNVNDKRTQMVSVE
-211 KPQLAAKLQS
+211 KPQLVAKLQP

-241 QLQLLDVTNGSSR
+241 QLRLLDVASGSSR
-254 VVKNVGAVTDWRA
+254 VIENVGAVTDWRA
-267 SPDGRVIAVVTVK
+267 SPDGRVIAAVTVK

-318 AGGFVTYDLERNER
+318 AGGFVAYNLERNER
-332 RAIFSDSSQTNSY
+332 RAIFSDSTQANSY
-345 VVRLKL
+345 IVRLKL
-351 LGKSTRLMQS
+351 LGKNVRLMQS
-361 MFIADRKPGSEVTY
+361 MSIADRKLGSEVTY
-375 NDGRSAARL
+375 NDGRSITRL
-384 YRPDSAHDITG
+384 YRPDGAHDITG
-395 LSASLNGQYIAV
+395 LSASPNSQYTAV
-407 ETAPQQNS
+407 EIASQQNS
-415 SFDNYPV
+415 SFDSYPV
-422 NGRNV
+422 NGRNM

>member
-1 MCIKVVQ
+1 MCIKVQ
-8 LKRLRLRRFTLVVA
+8 LNRLRLRRFTLVAA
-22 VCSAIIVILMIATAN
+22 VCSAIIVILTIATAN
-37 TGIRVRYAD
+37 TGVRVRYAD
-46 LNPSELTNAD
+46 LNPSELTNAN
-56 GRIVLHVSVPIKRVT
+56 GRIVLHMSVPVKRVM

-82 VSVTTSGNTIVI
+82 VSVTTSGNTIVV
-94 TPNERLRYQTDY
+94 TPNERLRYQTEY
-106 HVRIHNV
+106 RVRVRDI
-113 ASQYGRQRSDI
+113 AGQYGRHHSNI

-138 HRQYSGGDESKAND
+138 HRQYSGGDENKAND
-152 QIIAATM
+152 QIIATTM
-159 QSEKTEVLFAAPRI
+159 QSNNTEVIFAAPRI

-184 VNTYRDSVSQLQ
+184 VNTYRDGVSQLQ
-196 RVSLSNKRTQAMPVA
+196 RVSLSNKRTQAVPVA

-254 VVKNVGAVTDWRA
+254 AIENVGAVTDWRA
-267 SPDGRVIAVVTVK
+267 SPDGRLAVVITVK

-311 MLSFLGS
+311 ILSFLGS
-318 AGGFVTYDLERNER
+318 AGGFIAYDLERNER
-332 RAIFSDSSQTNSY
+332 RAIFSDSTQANSY
-345 VVRLKL
+345 IVRLKL
-351 LGKSTRLMQS
+351 LGKNARLMQS

-375 NDGRSAARL
+375 NDGRSVARL
-384 YRPDSAHDITG
+384 YRPDGAHDITG
-395 LSASLNGQYIAV
+395 LSASPNSQYTAV

-422 NGRNV
+422 NGRNM
-427 STRTVL
+427 STRTIL
-433 IDQNGTVMRTIDGC
+433 IDQSGIVMRTIDGC
-447 DVVWK
+447 NVVWK

>member
-1 MCIKVVQ
+1 
-8 LKRLRLRRFTLVVA
+8 
-22 VCSAIIVILMIATAN
+22 MIATAN

-236 DTKGG
+236 DTKGR

-351 LGKSTRLMQS
+351 LGKNTRLMQS

>member
-1 MCIKVVQ
+1 MCIKVQ
-8 LKRLRLRRFTLVVA
+8 LNRLCLRRFTLVAA
-22 VCSAIIVILMIATAN
+22 VCSAIIVILTIATAN
-37 TGIRVRYAD
+37 AGVRVRYAD

-56 GRIVLHVSVPIKRVT
+56 GQIVLHMSVPIKRVT

-94 TPNERLRYQTDY
+94 TPNERLRYQTEY
-106 HVRIHNV
+106 HVRVRDI
-113 ASQYGRQRSDI
+113 AGQYGRHHSNI

-129 TPAAKLYYL
+129 TPPAKLYYL
-138 HRQYSGGDESKAND
+138 QRQYSGGDESKAND
-152 QIIAATM
+152 QIIATTM
-159 QSEKTEVLFAAPRI
+159 QSNNTEVIFAAPRI

-184 VNTYRDSVSQLQ
+184 VNTYRDGVSQLQ
-196 RVSLSNKRTQAMPVA
+196 RVSLSNKRTQAVPVA

-254 VVKNVGAVTDWRA
+254 VIESVGAVTDWRA
-267 SPDGRVIAVVTVK
+267 SPDGRLAVVITVK

-311 MLSFLGS
+311 ILSFLGS
-318 AGGFVTYDLERNER
+318 AGGFIAYDLERNER
-332 RAIFSDSSQTNSY
+332 RAIFSDSTQANSY
-345 VVRLKL
+345 IVRLKL
-351 LGKSTRLMQS
+351 LGKNARLMQS

-375 NDGRSAARL
+375 NDGRSVARL
-384 YRPDSAHDITG
+384 YRPDGAHDITG
-395 LSASLNGQYIAV
+395 LSASPNSQYTAV

-422 NGRNV
+422 NGRNM
-427 STRTVL
+427 STRTIL
-433 IDQNGTVMRTIDGC
+433 IDQSGIVMRTIDGC
-447 DVVWK
+447 NVVWK

>member
-1 MCIKVVQ
+1 MCIKVQ
-8 LKRLRLRRFTLVVA
+8 LNRLCLRRFTLVAA
-22 VCSAIIVILMIATAN
+22 VCSAIIVILTIATAN
-37 TGIRVRYAD
+37 AGVRVRYAD

-56 GRIVLHVSVPIKRVT
+56 GQIVLHMSVPIKRVT

-94 TPNERLRYQTDY
+94 TPNERLRYQTEY
-106 HVRIHNV
+106 HVRVRDI
-113 ASQYGRQRSDI
+113 AGQYGRHHSNI

-129 TPAAKLYYL
+129 TPPAKLYYL
-138 HRQYSGGDESKAND
+138 QRQYSGGESKAND
-152 QIIAATM
+152 QIIATTM
-159 QSEKTEVLFAAPRI
+159 QSNNTEVIFAAPRI

-184 VNTYRDSVSQLQ
+184 VNTYRDGVSQLQ
-196 RVSLSNKRTQAMPVA
+196 RVSLSNKRTQAVPVA

-254 VVKNVGAVTDWRA
+254 VIESVGAVTDWRA
-267 SPDGRVIAVVTVK
+267 SPDGRLAVVITVK

-311 MLSFLGS
+311 ILSFLGS
-318 AGGFVTYDLERNER
+318 AGGFIAYDLERNER
-332 RAIFSDSSQTNSY
+332 RAIFSDSTQANSY
-345 VVRLKL
+345 IVRLKL
-351 LGKSTRLMQS
+351 LGKNARLMQS

-375 NDGRSAARL
+375 NDGRSVARL
-384 YRPDSAHDITG
+384 YRPDGAHDITG
-395 LSASLNGQYIAV
+395 LSASPNSQYTAV

-422 NGRNV
+422 NGRNM
-427 STRTVL
+427 STRTIL
-433 IDQNGTVMRTIDGC
+433 IDQSGIVMRTIDGC
-447 DVVWK
+447 NVVWK

>member
-1 MCIKVVQ
+1 MCIKVQ
-8 LKRLRLRRFTLVVA
+8 LNRLCLRRFTLVAA
-22 VCSAIIVILMIATAN
+22 VCSAIIVILTIATAN
-37 TGIRVRYAD
+37 AGVRVRYAD

-56 GRIVLHVSVPIKRVT
+56 GQIVLHMSVPIKRVT

-94 TPNERLRYQTDY
+94 TPNERLRYQTEY
-106 HVRIHNV
+106 HVRVRDI
-113 ASQYGRQRSDI
+113 AGQYGRHHSNI

-129 TPAAKLYYL
+129 TPPAKLYYL
-138 HRQYSGGDESKAND
+138 QRQYSGGESKAND
-152 QIIAATM
+152 QIIATTM
-159 QSEKTEVLFAAPRI
+159 QSNNTEVIFAAPRI

-184 VNTYRDSVSQLQ
+184 VNTYRDGVSQLQ
-196 RVSLSNKRTQAMPVA
+196 RVSLSDKRTQAVPVA

-254 VVKNVGAVTDWRA
+254 VIESVGAVTDWRA
-267 SPDGRVIAVVTVK
+267 SPDGRLAVVITVK

-318 AGGFVTYDLERNER
+318 AGGFVAYNLERNER
-332 RAIFSDSSQTNSY
+332 RAIFSDSTQANSY
-345 VVRLKL
+345 IVRLKL
-351 LGKSTRLMQS
+351 LGKNVRLMQS
-361 MFIADRKPGSEVTY
+361 MSIADRKLGSEVTY
-375 NDGRSAARL
+375 NDGRSITRL
-384 YRPDSAHDITG
+384 YRPDGAHDITG
-395 LSASLNGQYIAV
+395 LSASPNSQYTAV

-422 NGRNV
+422 NGRNM
-427 STRTVL
+427 STRTIL

>member
-1 MCIKVVQ
+1 MCIKVQ
-8 LKRLRLRRFTLVVA
+8 LNRLCLRRFTLVAA
-22 VCSAIIVILMIATAN
+22 VCSAIIVILTIATAN
-37 TGIRVRYAD
+37 AGVRVRYAD

-56 GRIVLHVSVPIKRVT
+56 GQIVLHMSVPIKRVT

-94 TPNERLRYQTDY
+94 TPNERLRYQTEY
-106 HVRIHNV
+106 HVRVRDI
-113 ASQYGRQRSDI
+113 AGQYGRHHSNI

-129 TPAAKLYYL
+129 TPPAKLYYL
-138 HRQYSGGDESKAND
+138 QRQYSGGESKAND
-152 QIIAATM
+152 QIIATTM
-159 QSEKTEVLFAAPRI
+159 QSNNTEVIFAAPRI

-184 VNTYRDSVSQLQ
+184 VNTYRDGVSQLQ
-196 RVSLSNKRTQAMPVA
+196 RVSLSNKRTQAVPVA

-254 VVKNVGAVTDWRA
+254 VIESVGAVTDWRA
-267 SPDGRVIAVVTVK
+267 SPDGRLAVVITVK

-311 MLSFLGS
+311 ILSFLGS
-318 AGGFVTYDLERNER
+318 AGGFIAYDLERNER
-332 RAIFSDSSQTNSY
+332 RAIFSDSTQANSY
-345 VVRLKL
+345 IVRLKL
-351 LGKSTRLMQS
+351 LGKNARLMQS

-375 NDGRSAARL
+375 NDGRSVARL
-384 YRPDSAHDITG
+384 YRPDGAHDITG
-395 LSASLNGQYIAV
+395 LSASPNSQYTAV

-422 NGRNV
+422 NGRNM
-427 STRTVL
+427 STRTIP
-433 IDQNGTVMRTIDGC
+433 IDQSGIVMRTIDGC
-447 DVVWK
+447 NVVWK

>member
-1 MCIKVVQ
+1 MCIKVQ
-8 LKRLRLRRFTLVVA
+8 LNRLCLRRFTLVAA
-22 VCSAIIVILMIATAN
+22 VCSAIIVILTIATAN
-37 TGIRVRYAD
+37 AGVRVRYAD
-46 LNPSELTNAD
+46 LNPSELTNAN

-94 TPNERLRYQTDY
+94 TPNERLRYQTEY
-106 HVRIHNV
+106 HVRVRDI
-113 ASQYGRQRSDI
+113 AGQYGRHHSNI

-129 TPAAKLYYL
+129 TPPAKLYYL
-138 HRQYSGGDESKAND
+138 QRQYSGGESKAND
-152 QIIAATM
+152 QIIATTM
-159 QSEKTEVLFAAPRI
+159 QSNNTEVIFAAPRI

-184 VNTYRDSVSQLQ
+184 VNTYRDGVSQLQ
-196 RVSLSNKRTQAMPVA
+196 RVSLSNKRTQAVPVA

-254 VVKNVGAVTDWRA
+254 VIESVGAVTDWRA
-267 SPDGRVIAVVTVK
+267 SPDGRLAVVITVK

-311 MLSFLGS
+311 ILSFLGS
-318 AGGFVTYDLERNER
+318 AGGFIAYDLERNER
-332 RAIFSDSSQTNSY
+332 RAIFSDSTQANSY
-345 VVRLKL
+345 IVRLKL
-351 LGKSTRLMQS
+351 LGKNARLMQS

-375 NDGRSAARL
+375 NDGRSVARL
-384 YRPDSAHDITG
+384 YRPDGAHDITG
-395 LSASLNGQYIAV
+395 LSASPNSQYTAV

-422 NGRNV
+422 NGRNM
-427 STRTVL
+427 STRTIL
-433 IDQNGTVMRTIDGC
+433 IDQSGIVMRTIDGC
-447 DVVWK
+447 NVVWK

>member
-8 LKRLRLRRFTLVVA
+8 LKRLRLRRFTLVAA

-37 TGIRVRYAD
+37 TGVRVRYAD
-46 LNPSELTNAD
+46 LNPAELTNAN

-94 TPNERLRYQTDY
+94 TPNEQLRYQTDY

-113 ASQYGRQRSDI
+113 ASQYGRQRSNI
-124 EYHFS
+124 EYHFF
-129 TPAAKLYYL
+129 TPAAKLY
-138 HRQYSGGDESKAND
+138 SGGDENKAND
-152 QIIAATM
+152 QIIAANM

-196 RVSLSNKRTQAMPVA
+196 RVSLSNKRTQAVPVA

-267 SPDGRVIAVVTVK
+267 SPDGRLAAVVTVK

-351 LGKSTRLMQS
+351 LGKNTRLMQS

-422 NGRNV
+422 NGHNV